1 MIAPKLIK
9 RSSRNSLALTIDDC
23 GDLIVKAP
31 KNMPLDEIFNF
42 INKKQKWIE
51 EKQTKTKSILQ
62 KNYEV
67 VNYEKMFYL
76 GKLFKIYQAKGI
88 DEPYLTE
95 NGLIIKASQSINSQ
109 KNALKSFLI
118 KRCDDILFPRIIKQ
132 AKRINAEFSAIKIVS
147 SKTKWGM
154 CDANKVIYFNYKI
167 LMLSPELID
176 YVIIHELCH
185 LTQLNHSEKFW
196 RLVAKYLPNYKEC
209 KNQLKNCNFLIKL
222 F

>member
-1 MIAPKLIK
+1 MITPKLIK
-9 RSSRNSLALTIDDC
+9 RSDRNSLALTIDDY

-31 KNMPLDEIFNF
+31 RNMTLDEIFSF

-67 VNYEKMFYL
+67 VNYEKIFYL
-76 GKLFKIYQAKGI
+76 GKLFKIYQTKGI
-88 DEPYLTE
+88 DEPYLT
-95 NGLIIKASQSINSQ
+95 NDGLIIKSTNSLNSR
-109 KNALKSFLI
+109 KAMLKSFLI
-118 KRCDDILFPRIIKQ
+118 KRCDDILFPRIINQ
-132 AKRINAEFSAIKIVS
+132 TKRLNAEFSAIKVVS

-154 CDANKVIYFNYKI
+154 CDSKRNLYFNYKL

-176 YVIIHELCH
+176 YIIIHEICH
-185 LTQLNHSEKFW
+185 LSQLNHSYKFW
-196 RLVAKYLPNYKEC
+196 KLVGKYMPNYKQC
-209 KNQLKNCNFLIKL
+209 QKLLKDCNFLIKL